1 METTIRPARATD
13 AAECGRIIY
22 AAFTEIADRHG
33 FSRPFPSPEVATG
46 LATMRLTNPG
56 FYGVVAEEARNI
68 VGSNFVYLRSPVAGI
83 SPITVDPAAQNRR
96 IGRTLMQAVMDHATA
111 QRKPSIRLVQATY
124 NNGSL
129 CLYTTLGFQ
138 TKAPLSVMNGSPLNL
153 HFPGYDVRRATMA
166 DLAACNR
173 ICHAVHGFDRG
184 DELRDAIAASTATV
198 VEHLGRVTGYAT
210 GIAFF
215 AHAVGETNQDLKA
228 LIGAAR
234 VFAGP
239 GFLVPTQN
247 YDLFAWCLANGLRL
261 VMPMTLMSMTLLRT
275 QRSLASLHCLLSVC
289 FEAGLETC
297 EWTLARGAGARLIRR
312 SRRSCGE
319 RCRSAL
325 CLEPRRA
332 SAQELC
338 AASKGLQGRTR
349 RVSATIPET
358 TALALPDKPSIAV
371 LPSPTRSRIFR

>member
-1 METTIRPARATD
+1 
-13 AAECGRIIY
+13 
-22 AAFTEIADRHG
+22 
-33 FSRPFPSPEVATG
+33 
-46 LATMRLTNPG
+46 MRLTNPG
-56 FYGVVAEEARNI
+56 FFGVVAEEAGNI

-83 SPITVDPAAQNRR
+83 SPITVDPAAQSRR
-96 IGRTLMQAVMDHATA
+96 IGRTLMQAVMDHAAA
-111 QRKPSIRLVQATY
+111 QGKPSIRLVQAAY

-153 HFPGYDVRRATMA
+153 HFPGYDVRCATIA

-198 VEHLGRVTGYAT
+198 VEHLGRITGYAT
-210 GIAFF
+210 GIALF
-215 AHAVGETNQDLKA
+215 AHAVGETNHDLKA

-261 VMPMTLMSMTLLRT
+261 VMPMTLMSI
-275 QRSLASLHCLLSVC
+275 
-289 FEAGLETC
+289 GLYC
-297 EWTLARGAGARLIRR
+297 EPDGAWL
-312 SRRSCGE
+312 
-319 RCRSAL
+319 
-325 CLEPRRA
+325 
-332 SAQELC
+332 
-338 AASKGLQGRTR
+338 
-349 RVSATIPET
+349 
-358 TALALPDKPSIAV
+358 PSIV
-371 LPSPTRSRIFR
+371 Y

>member
-22 AAFTEIADRHG
+22 AAFTDIADRHG

-56 FYGVVAEEARNI
+56 FFGVVAEEAGNI

-111 QRKPSIRLVQATY
+111 QGKPSIRLVQAAY

-198 VEHLGRVTGYAT
+198 VEHLGRITGYAT

-228 LIGAAR
+228 LIGAAQ

-261 VMPMTLMSMTLLRT
+261 VVPMTLMSI
-275 QRSLASLHCLLSVC
+275 
-289 FEAGLETC
+289 GLYC
-297 EWTLARGAGARLIRR
+297 E
-312 SRRSCGE
+312 
-319 RCRSAL
+319 
-325 CLEPRRA
+325 
-332 SAQELC
+332 
-338 AASKGLQGRTR
+338 
-349 RVSATIPET
+349 
-358 TALALPDKPSIAV
+358 PDGTWLPSIV
-371 LPSPTRSRIFR
+371 Y

>member
-1 METTIRPARATD
+1 METTIRPVRMKD

-22 AAFTEIADRHG
+22 TAFNDIADRHG
-33 FSRPFPSPEVATG
+33 FSRPFPSPEVATR

-56 FYGVVAEEARNI
+56 FYGVVAEEVENI
-68 VGSNFVYLRSPVAGI
+68 IGSSFIYLRSPVTGI
-83 SPITVDPAAQNRR
+83 SPVTLDPAAQNRH
-96 IGRTLMQAVMDHATA
+96 IGRSLMRAVMDHAA
-111 QRKPSIRLVQATY
+111 VQKKPAIRLVQAAY

-138 TKAPLSVMNGSPLNL
+138 TRAPLSVMQGSPLNQR
-153 HFPGYDVRRATMA
+153 FADYDFRNATTA

-184 DELRDAIAASTATV
+184 DELSDAIEPNTATV
-198 VEHLGRVTGYAT
+198 VEHLGRITGYAT

-215 AHAVGETNQDLKA
+215 AHAVGETNQNLKA

-261 VMPMTLMSMTLLRT
+261 VMPMTLMSI
-275 QRSLASLHCLLSVC
+275 
-289 FEAGLETC
+289 GLYTEPD
-297 EWTLARGAGARLIRR
+297 GAW
-312 SRRSCGE
+312 
-319 RCRSAL
+319 
-325 CLEPRRA
+325 
-332 SAQELC
+332 
-338 AASKGLQGRTR
+338 
-349 RVSATIPET
+349 
-358 TALALPDKPSIAV
+358 
-371 LPSPTRSRIFR
+371 LPSVVY